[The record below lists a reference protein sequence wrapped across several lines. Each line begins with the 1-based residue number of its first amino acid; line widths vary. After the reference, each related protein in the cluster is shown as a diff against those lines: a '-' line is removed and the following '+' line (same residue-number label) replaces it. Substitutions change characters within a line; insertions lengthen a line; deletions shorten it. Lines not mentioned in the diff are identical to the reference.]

1 MILAVRHPHRR
12 VLWTLPRR
20 RGRGRVQ
27 SITVPTLKNRR
38 SRHSLAV
45 LAVAVAIVSALIA
58 GCSNG
63 SDASAPEST
72 ETTVTTASP
81 TKPRQGGSL
90 AIAVP
95 DSPISWSPAGRPWT
109 TSELQAGR
117 AVYDRLM
124 VRGETALPIPEL
136 AESVQSSS
144 DFKVWTIRL
153 RAGVTFHDG
162 SPLDADAVAFNLEAQ
177 RQSPASSV
185 TMLPVL
191 TVAVADARTVVVTMS
206 SPWSTFADV
215 LTTQIG
221 TIASPALLAG
231 FSDGRPLGTGP
242 FVYAGPAL
250 DGSTLFLRNPTYW
263 KAGLPH
269 LDSVSLLPIADAGA
283 RADAVIEGR
292 VQMVAVDEPR
302 QLARLEKLADESSTF
317 TILDDRN
324 SEKPKVSI
332 AMNTGKPPFDRI
344 TARRAVALA
353 TDRSEILESVF
364 ENQGTISRGIVS
376 DTSPWFSDHSSSVR
390 DLDRA
395 KKQVEAYTTETGLPV
410 AFRMLV
416 PPDPTIARVASLWRV
431 QLAAAGIEMEL
442 VPVEAGTIT
451 IDTLLGRYQSAI
463 TVGFDSLHPDSYL
476 AQFDGL
482 PAEQPVINRN
492 ITRYVNPTVTKAFT
506 DARQSSD
513 VLRQVDD
520 YAIVQEQLSVDIP
533 WLFLIQIRE
542 AIVVSPKLR
551 DVTQWMSGSGSSALG
566 QDDATVSLAQIW
578 IAP

>member
-1 MILAVRHPHRR
+1 MPL
-12 VLWTLPRR
+12 
-20 RGRGRVQ
+20 
-27 SITVPTLKNRR
+27 LKNRR
-38 SRHSLAV
+38 PRHLLAV
-45 LAVAVAIVSALIA
+45 VAAVVTIISVLSAS
-58 GCSNG
+58 CSNG
-63 SDASAPEST
+63 SGTSDPKST

-81 TKPRQGGSL
+81 TKPRPGGSL

-95 DSPISWSPAGRPWT
+95 DSPILWSPASRTWS

-124 VRGETALPIPEL
+124 VRGETARPIPEL
-136 AESVQSSS
+136 AETVTSSP

-153 RAGVTFHDG
+153 RTGITFHDG
-162 SPLDADAVAFNLEAQ
+162 SPLDAEAVAFNLEAQ

-191 TVAVADARTVVVTMS
+191 TVTVADAKTVVVTMS
-206 SPWSTFADV
+206 SPWSTFAEV

-263 KAGLPH
+263 KAGLPY
-269 LDSVSLLPIADAGA
+269 LDSVTLVPIADAGL
-283 RADAVIEGR
+283 RADAVLEGR

-302 QLARLEKLADESSTF
+302 QLARLEKLTATNSTF

-332 AMNTGKPPFDRI
+332 ALNTGKPPFDRI
-344 TARRAVALA
+344 TARRAVAFA
-353 TDRSEILESVF
+353 TDRTAILESVF

-376 DTSPWFSDHSSSVR
+376 DTSPWFSDHSSSAR

-395 KKQVEAYTTETGLPV
+395 KKQVEEYTKETGLPV

-431 QLAAAGIEMEL
+431 QLAAAGIEIEL
-442 VPVEAGTIT
+442 VPVETGSLTF
-451 IDTLLGRYQSAI
+451 DTLLGRYQAAI

-492 ITRYVNPTVTKAFT
+492 ITRYVDPTVTKAFT

-542 AIVVSPKLR
+542 AIVISPKLR
-551 DVTQWMSGSGSSALG
+551 DVTQWMSASGSPGLG
-566 QDDATVSLAQIW
+566 HDDATVSLAQIW